1 MDLTKEAI
9 ANIRL
14 TCVQNKYYPVKEVD
28 DLLDDI
34 SESAD
39 QLQNR
44 LQDMTHVSDPE
55 RDELERLRK
64 YELYAREEIRQL
76 RERVDLHDRSVY
88 DSSTILRLAD
98 QQARDIVERA
108 KMERNTILKDTEQ
121 RHARITAAN
130 RSAYY
135 SALQFRQDLQR
146 QFAELEDQLE
156 RAMNALLLADNTQG
170 CIAAGTQNETNRP
183 SNGEVDENKE
193 GSSIA

>member
-1 MDLTKEAI
+1 MELTKEAI

-39 QLQNR
+39 R
-44 LQDMTHVSDPE
+44 LQSKLEDTVHLSDPE
-55 RDELERLRK
+55 RDELDRLRK
-64 YELYAREEIRQL
+64 FELYAREEIRQL
-76 RERVDLHDRSVY
+76 RERVDMHDRSVY

-108 KMERNTILKDTEQ
+108 KMQRATILKDTEQ
-121 RHARITAAN
+121 RHARIIASN

-135 SALQFRQDLQR
+135 SALQFKQDLHQ
-146 QFAELEDQLE
+146 QFEELEEQLE
-156 RAMNALLLADNTQG
+156 RAMNALLLADNTQS
-170 CIAAGTQNETNRP
+170 CISDGIHAETSSSTQ
-183 SNGEVDENKE
+183 KE
-193 GSSIA
+193 QQQEQERT

>member
-170 CIAAGTQNETNRP
+170 CIAAGMQNETNRP
-183 SNGEVDENKE
+183 SSGEVDENKE

>member
-1 MDLTKEAI
+1 MELTKEAI

-39 QLQNR
+39 RLQNQLQE
-44 LQDMTHVSDPE
+44 MTHLSDPE
-55 RDELERLRK
+55 REELERLRK

-108 KMERNTILKDTEQ
+108 KMERATVLTDAEQ
-121 RHARITAAN
+121 RHARIIAAN

-135 SALQFRQDLQR
+135 SALQFKQDLHR
-146 QFAELEDQLE
+146 QFEDLEDQLE
-156 RAMNALLLADNTQG
+156 RAMNALLLADTTQG
-170 CIAAGTQNETNRP
+170 CIAAGMRDETESAP
-183 SNGEVDENKE
+183 KEESESSEKGSNL
-193 GSSIA
+193 A

>member
-1 MDLTKEAI
+1 MELTKEAI

-39 QLQNR
+39 R
-44 LQDMTHVSDPE
+44 LQSKLEDTVHLSDPE
-55 RDELERLRK
+55 RDELDRLRK
-64 YELYAREEIRQL
+64 FELYAREEIRRL
-76 RERVDLHDRSVY
+76 RERVDMHDRSVY

-108 KMERNTILKDTEQ
+108 KMQRATILKDTEQ
-121 RHARITAAN
+121 RHARIIASN

-135 SALQFRQDLQR
+135 SALQFKQDLHQ
-146 QFAELEDQLE
+146 QFEELEEQLE
-156 RAMNALLLADNTQG
+156 RAMNALLLADNTQS
-170 CIAAGTQNETNRP
+170 CISDGVHAGTSSSTQ
-183 SNGEVDENKE
+183 KE
-193 GSSIA
+193 QQQEQERE

>member
-1 MDLTKEAI
+1 MELTKEAI
-9 ANIRL
+9 TNIRL

-34 SESAD
+34 SEASE
-39 QLQNR
+39 QLQNKLQEMNR
-44 LQDMTHVSDPE
+44 LSDPE

-64 YELYAREEIRQL
+64 YELFAREQIRQL
-76 RERVDLHDRSVY
+76 REQNELHDRSIY

-108 KMERNTILKDTEQ
+108 KMERATILKDTEQ
-121 RHARITAAN
+121 RHARIIAAN

-135 SALQFRQDLQR
+135 SALQFKQDLRR
-146 QFAELEDQLE
+146 QFDDLDGQLD

-170 CIAAGTQNETNRP
+170 YISAGDPAQPNHP
-183 SNGEVDENKE
+183 PGHKS
-193 GSSIA
+193 

>member
-39 QLQNR
+39 QLQSR
-44 LQDMTHVSDPE
+44 IQDMTHLSDPE

-170 CIAAGTQNETNRP
+170 CITAGMQNEPNRP
-183 SNGEVDENKE
+183 SDETKEEDKE